1 MKNIL
6 NAVGILYLFLS
17 FVIGV
22 VSIYFFGLPVDE
34 FLESNLIAIILS
46 VIVFLQGIFVCAFCA
61 YMVHMLESIEEIR
74 KHIIK

>member
-6 NAVGILYLFLS
+6 NAVGVLYLFLS

-22 VSIYFFGLPVDE
+22 VLIYFFGLPVDE

-46 VIVFLQGIFVCAFCA
+46 VIVFLQGIFVCAFCS
-61 YMVHMLESIEEIR
+61 YMAHMLENIEKIR
-74 KHIIK
+74 KHIGL

>member
-6 NAVGILYLFLS
+6 NAVGISYLFLS
-17 FVIGV
+17 FVIGI

-61 YMVHMLESIEEIR
+61 YMAHMLENIEKIR
-74 KHIIK
+74 KHIGL